1 MFLNPKIL
9 LRNALLLLAAG
20 GVVFVLGQEW
30 AGRRGAS
37 AVLDDAPIP
46 ETARVVVYFFSTGKE
61 CTTCE
66 QIPLYTQATIERNFA
81 EALASGALVYR
92 AIDVDLPQHE
102 HFLSEYKIYTKSVVV
117 EQRAG
122 GKPVRWENLEKVW
135 DLVYDEAAFEA
146 YVREAVRAMLEP
158 AA

>member
-1 MFLNPKIL
+1 MNPKTL

-30 AGRRGAS
+30 AGRRGAP
-37 AVLDDAPIP
+37 AVFEDTPIP

-66 QIPLYTQATIERNFA
+66 QIPQYTKATLERNFA
-81 EALASGALVYR
+81 PALASGALVYR

-102 HFLSEYKIYTKSVVV
+102 HYLNEYKIYTKSVVV
-117 EQRAG
+117 ELRDR
-122 GKPVRWENLEKVW
+122 GKLVRWENLEKVW
-135 DLVYDEAAFEA
+135 DLVYDEAGFEA
-146 YVREAVRAMLEP
+146 YVRDAVRAMLEP